1 MENAQKTLAELIEQR
16 LKALNTNAFAVEKE
30 HGLPPDAIRS
40 VLRGL
45 KKSGTGLNNAQQIC
59 EALGLE
65 LYIGPPRDTGPVEQV
80 ILDGQEFAQVPLHK
94 ASLAAG
100 HGADNGTETIVDH
113 LAFRRD
119 WLKRIGVAASKAVL
133 ARAQGDSMQP
143 SIHDGDLVLID
154 TSRREISIRSRT
166 PSDQR
171 PAPIYALLDGGG
183 ARVKRLE
190 QPEPGIIML
199 LSDNPAF
206 PPEILTGPK
215 AAALNIIGKVMWWG
229 HTNRD

>member
-1 MENAQKTLAELIEQR
+1 MAELIEQR

-80 ILDGQEFAQVPLHK
+80 ILDGREFAQVPLHK

-100 HGADNGTETIVDH
+100 HGAENGAEPIVDH

-143 SIHDGDLVLID
+143 SIHDGDLMLID
-154 TSRREISIRSRT
+154 TSRRDISIRSRT

-171 PAPIYALLDGGG
+171 PAPIYALLDSGG

-229 HTNRD
+229 HTNRE